1 MKKQHRKDRA
11 ELEKRENQDRAELQK
26 QRRNLQRIKEKVAKM
41 KTTWPQKLREEE
53 DHEIEELDA
62 KRFHRIEKL
71 DKDALTD
78 NEDDQDNAANADNQ
92 DLGLRSGLE
101 SPGLDRPGRL
111 PHQQG
116 LSDAGLGY
124 RDGSPQLGAPG
135 PGLVGTLY
143 SSGVG
148 TKKTNQHIYMCNNK
162 HQLLPLP
169 YY

>member
-116 LSDAGLGY
+116 LNKSIDRASKQVGHG
-124 RDGSPQLGAPG
+124 RRNSERAASANGWRGSGQADTTHAQICL
-135 PGLVGTLY
+135 
-143 SSGVG
+143 
-148 TKKTNQHIYMCNNK
+148 
-162 HQLLPLP
+162 
-169 YY
+169 